1 MKTTKSER
9 DEVLAYFE
17 HQFEDDPVAHL
28 EKVAVE
34 RVGPNVFDIWDVHC
48 AKSRWWAVAPALN
61 MYSQDDFK
69 SRDVVLT
76 FHVGMMA
83 RIFSRDEIPLT
94 ETGASLLPNTWRLWQ
109 QAVEGM
115 STSQEA
121 EDFQAVGV
129 RLRECMV
136 TFASEIADID
146 LVPAR
151 AEAPKKADLVGWS
164 ELLVNHLTSGSS
176 GEQLRSYLKKLTR
189 ETWDLVN
196 QLTHA
201 KNAGSYDAE
210 IGVAAVSHFISTMT
224 AARMRW
230 SVGPNQRCA
239 TCGSYRV
246 GGGTCVRCGWVDP
259 GYEVP
264 DMRDVIDL
272 AERLD
277 SPHTLSSDI
286 STFMSPDD
294 FS

>member
-1 MKTTKSER
+1 
-9 DEVLAYFE
+9 
-17 HQFEDDPVAHL
+17 
-28 EKVAVE
+28 
-34 RVGPNVFDIWDVHC
+34 
-48 AKSRWWAVAPALN
+48 
-61 MYSQDDFK
+61 
-69 SRDVVLT
+69 
-76 FHVGMMA
+76 MMA
-83 RIFSRDEIPLT
+83 RIFARNEIPLT

-109 QAVEGM
+109 QAAEGM

-136 TFASEIADID
+136 TFASEIADDD
-146 LVPAR
+146 LVPAN
-151 AEAPKKADLVGWS
+151 AEAPKKADVVGWS
-164 ELLVNHLTSGSS
+164 DLLIAHLASGSS
-176 GEQLRSYLKKLTR
+176 SEQLRSYCRKLTR

-201 KNAGSYDAE
+201 KNATSYDAE

-224 AARMRW
+224 ASRMRW
-230 SVGPNQRCA
+230 SVGPPRRCA

-246 GGGTCVRCGWVDP
+246 GGGSCVRCGWVDP
-259 GYEVP
+259 DYEVP
-264 DMRDVIDL
+264 DIRDDIDL

-294 FS
+294 FP